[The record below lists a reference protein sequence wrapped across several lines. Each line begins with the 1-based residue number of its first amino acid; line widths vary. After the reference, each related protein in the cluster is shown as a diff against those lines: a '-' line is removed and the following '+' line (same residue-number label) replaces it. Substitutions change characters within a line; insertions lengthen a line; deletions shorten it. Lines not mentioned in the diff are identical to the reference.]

1 MGLRAKGVLPDTP
14 FRGPWCFAHW
24 ESGRLRC
31 SQALPWRYAMLRWLT
46 TIGTALSLLA
56 LITSVS
62 NTRFRT
68 HHAKSSGWPVALKA
82 NNQFDNWT

>member
-1 MGLRAKGVLPDTP
+1 MGLRAKG
-14 FRGPWCFAHW
+14 GPPGHPLKRTLVFCSPGKWP
-24 ESGRLRC
+24 LRC

-46 TIGTALSLLA
+46 AMGTALSLFA

-68 HHAKSSGWPVALKA
+68 HHAKSSWWPVALKA